1 MKLSELFRTA
11 AKRVFDCIGAGI
23 GLVVIAP
30 VFAALWL
37 AVRIKLGSPVI
48 FAQQRPGKNGQL
60 FTMLKFRSML
70 EEDPARNLVTDD
82 QRSTA
87 FGRRLRATSLD
98 ELPTLI
104 NVLKGDMS
112 LVGPRPLVVEYLPLY
127 SKHQARRHEV
137 RPGITGL
144 AQVSGRNQLSWEDRF
159 NLDVDYVGR
168 HNLVLDLKILAQTFG
183 RVFSKSGI
191 EADGISTMTMFVG
204 PPPED
209 GLLEQLMS
217 DRWYR
222 LGQTWLQDPR
232 AVTISVLTTQ
242 QSVGARQWM
251 YLHDEQT
258 PVAVCGLFG
267 LGSPQLSASLLINPQ
282 YQNQQLVDALLKRLI
297 HHGKS
302 FDAQRLTL
310 RLPAKHGVLHR
321 NVERLGFVAST
332 NSLNSANGTETSGSE
347 YALVIAAEKV
357 A

>member
-23 GLVVIAP
+23 GLVALAP
-30 VFAALWL
+30 VFATLWL
-37 AVRIKLGSPVI
+37 IVRIKLGSPVI
-48 FAQQRPGKNGQL
+48 FTQQRPGKDGEL

-82 QRSTA
+82 QRSTV

-98 ELPTLI
+98 ELPTLV

-127 SKHQARRHEV
+127 SQHQARRHEV

-159 NLDVDYVGR
+159 NLDVDYVQR

-204 PPPED
+204 APPED
-209 GLLEQLMS
+209 GLIEQLMS
-217 DRWYR
+217 DRWHR
-222 LGQTWLQDPR
+222 HGQTWQQDPR
-232 AVTISVLTTQ
+232 AVTISARKAQ
-242 QSVGARQWM
+242 QSVGARQWV
-251 YLHDEQT
+251 YLHDDQT
-258 PVAVCGLFG
+258 PVAVCGLSG
-267 LGSPQLSASLLINPQ
+267 LGSQQLSASLLINPQ
-282 YQNQQLVDALLKRLI
+282 YQNHQLVDALLKRLI

-310 RLPAKHGVLHR
+310 RLPAKHRILHR

-332 NSLNSANGTETSGSE
+332 NSLNSDNGTDTSGSE

>member
-1 MKLSELFRTA
+1 MKRPELFRTA

-23 GLVVIAP
+23 GLVVLAP

-37 AVRIKLGSPVI
+37 IVRIKLGSPVI
-48 FAQQRPGKNGQL
+48 FAQQRPGKDGEL

-82 QRSTA
+82 QRSTV

-98 ELPTLI
+98 ELPTLV

-127 SKHQARRHEV
+127 SQHQARRHEV

-159 NLDVDYVGR
+159 NLDVDYVQR

-183 RVFSKSGI
+183 RVFLKSGI

-204 PPPED
+204 APPED
-209 GLLEQLMS
+209 GLIEQLMS
-217 DRWYR
+217 DRWHR
-222 LGQTWLQDPR
+222 HGQTWQQDPR
-232 AVTISVLTTQ
+232 AVTISALNTQ
-242 QSVGARQWM
+242 QSVAARQWV
-251 YLHDEQT
+251 YLHDDQT
-258 PVAVCGLFG
+258 PVAVCGLSG
-267 LGSPQLSASLLINPQ
+267 LGSQQLSASLLINPQ
-282 YQNQQLVDALLKRLI
+282 YQNHQLVDALLKRLI
-297 HHGKS
+297 HHGRS

-310 RLPAKHGVLHR
+310 RLPAKHRVLYR

-332 NSLNSANGTETSGSE
+332 NSLNSDNGTDTSGSE